1 MRLWNQE
8 RRRHFAEV
16 REQKLAAWHAERQR
30 RKEAR
35 QEKISSRRAAN
46 DQTAGRSEGTR

>member
-16 REQKLAAWHAERQR
+16 RQQKLAAWHAERER
-30 RKEAR
+30 RKKER
-35 QEKISSRRAAN
+35 QEKAYSRRADN
-46 DQTAGRSEGTR
+46 DQTAERPDETR